1 MWTSVLRV
9 VLFAGVGLVALQFL
23 CKVASLILD
32 AVDSSVRILYSPA
45 ALLVGLLVLVAWLPI
60 PLGSNRPWSW
70 TLMHAATMALLGLW
84 CLGYARWSMDVP
96 GAIRENGVTLFFF
109 GTWIAYIGVQ
119 VLPMSATILEVLS
132 PKALEHYATAGK
144 AGFSPEF
151 ALSLD
156 RGSSLAELQKI
167 SAYVALF
174 FLTIALVTTRGR
186 LRFALVVLTLIGTL
200 EALYG
205 ILAFLSKDHFRLWS
219 PGFAANSVS
228 GTYVNRNHFAGLMEI
243 TVPAG
248 IGLMLAEPPVSFGR
262 SWRGVLQGIT
272 EFLLKRTAW
281 LSFCVLIM
289 CTALILSTSRGGIAA
304 LMFGIGFAVA
314 MAAMFRGRSAPEYR
328 IVRWTLGLV
337 IVGVGWLG
345 AGGLVDKI
353 ENVGLTSNRQDLREV
368 TLRVIEDF
376 WLTGSG
382 AGTFRWVF
390 PLYKT
395 EVFGSGYYEHA
406 HNDFLELLSEQGIIG
421 FAFAGIAITLLLW
434 RIIAGYARRRDP
446 LMSGTLFFAVS
457 GSAAML
463 AHGWVDFNFN
473 MPANMAMFFVLLGL
487 GAVAV
492 SLNSE
497 RNRARGF
504 KKRPP
509 T

>member
-1 MWTSVLRV
+1 
-9 VLFAGVGLVALQFL
+9 
-23 CKVASLILD
+23 
-32 AVDSSVRILYSPA
+32 VRILYSPA
-45 ALLVGLLVLVAWLPI
+45 ALLVGLLVLIGWLPI

-84 CLGYARWSMDVP
+84 CVGYARRSTGVP
-96 GAIRENGVTLFFF
+96 EAIRENGLALLLLGLWVV
-109 GTWIAYIGVQ
+109 YIGVQ
-119 VLPMSATILEVLS
+119 VLPMSGAILEVLS
-132 PKALEHYATAGK
+132 PNAYEHYATAAK
-144 AGFSPEF
+144 AGFSPGF

-186 LRFALVVLTLIGTL
+186 LRLALLALTLIGTL

-205 ILAFLSKDHFRLWS
+205 ILAYLSKDHFGFWS
-219 PGFAANSVS
+219 PGIAANSVS
-228 GTYVNRNHFAGLMEI
+228 GSYVNSNHFAGLMEV

-248 IGLMLAEPPVSFGR
+248 IALMLAESRASFAR
-262 SWRGVLQGIT
+262 NWRGVVNSVT
-272 EFLLKRTAW
+272 EFLLKPTGW

-304 LMFGIGFAVA
+304 LLFGTGFAVA
-314 MAAMFRGRSAPEYR
+314 LAAMFRGRSAPEYR

-353 ENVGLTSNRQDLREV
+353 GNVGLTSNRQDLREV
-368 TLRVIEDF
+368 TMRIIEDF
-376 WLTGSG
+376 WLTGTG

-390 PLYKT
+390 PIYKY
-395 EVFGSGYYEHA
+395 EAFGSGYYEHA

-421 FAFAGIAITLLLW
+421 FAFAGVAITLLLG
-434 RIIAGYARRRDP
+434 RIIVGYARRRDP
-446 LMSGTLFFAVS
+446 LMSGALFFAVS
-457 GSAAML
+457 GGTAML

-473 MPANMAMFFVLLGL
+473 IPANAAMFFVLLGL
-487 GAVAV
+487 GAVSARLD
-492 SLNSE
+492 SG
-497 RNRARGF
+497 RARAGVLQGN
-504 KKRPP
+504 
-509 T
+509 